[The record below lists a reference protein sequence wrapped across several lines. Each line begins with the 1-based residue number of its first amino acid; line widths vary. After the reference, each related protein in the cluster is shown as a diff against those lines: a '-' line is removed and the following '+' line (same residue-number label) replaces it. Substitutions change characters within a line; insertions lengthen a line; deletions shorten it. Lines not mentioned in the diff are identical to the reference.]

1 MISMK
6 VSVVTPNYNGKDFL
20 YAYFE
25 SLIKNS
31 NEIGEVIIVDN
42 GSRDGSQEFIRNYR
56 EKVDFPIVLIEN
68 SQNLGF
74 AEAVNQGI
82 SKARYDYIFSLNND
96 TVVEKSAILELLNL
110 LNTEERIF
118 SVSSK
123 MVQFNN
129 PKLIDDAGDDYTLLA
144 YTKKRGNNQNLNKFI
159 EVSEVF
165 SSCAGAALYRK
176 DLLEELGGFDSEF
189 FAYMEDVD
197 LGYRA
202 RINGYK
208 NMFCPN
214 AVVYHIGSATT
225 GSQYNEFKVR
235 LAARNNVWVV
245 YKNLPIPQKI
255 VNILFLFLG
264 FLIKYVFFLK
274 KGFGPIYLNGLKE
287 GLRTRNKIKK
297 VEFKSKNW
305 KNYFKIEYELIKN
318 TFKLLKR

>member
-1 MISMK
+1 MK

-42 GSRDGSQEFIRNYR
+42 GSSDGSQEFIRNYR

-82 SKARYDYIFSLNND
+82 SKARHDYIFSLNND

-110 LNTEERIF
+110 LNTDERVF
-118 SVSSK
+118 SASSK
-123 MVQFNN
+123 LVQFNN
-129 PKLIDDAGDDYTLLA
+129 PELIDDAGDDYTLLA

-208 NMFCPN
+208 NLFCPN

-274 KGFGPIYLNGLKE
+274 KGFGPTYLNGLKE
-287 GLRTRNKIKK
+287 GLKTRNKIKK
-297 VEFKSKNW
+297 VEFRSKNW

>member
-25 SLIKNS
+25 SLNKNS

-42 GSRDGSQEFIRNYR
+42 GSSDGSQEFIRNYR
-56 EKVDFPIVLIEN
+56 EKADFPIVLIEN

-96 TVVEKSAILELLNL
+96 AIIEKSAILELLNL
-110 LNTEERIF
+110 LNTDGRIF

-123 MVQFNN
+123 MIQFDN
-129 PKLIDDAGDDYTLLA
+129 PKLVDDAGDDYTLLA

-159 EVSEVF
+159 EVSEIF

-214 AVVYHIGSATT
+214 AIVYHIGSATT

-255 VNILFLFLG
+255 VNVLFLFLG

-297 VEFKSKNW
+297 VEFRSKNW

>member
-1 MISMK
+1 MK

-31 NEIGEVIIVDN
+31 DEIGEVIIVDN
-42 GSRDGSQEFIRNYR
+42 GSNDGSQEFIRNYR

-110 LNTEERIF
+110 LNTDGRIF

-129 PKLIDDAGDDYTLLA
+129 PELIDDAGDDYTLLA
-144 YTKKRGNNQNLNKFI
+144 YTKKRGNNQNLNNFI
-159 EVSEVF
+159 EVSEIF

-208 NMFCPN
+208 NLFCPN
-214 AVVYHIGSATT
+214 AIVYHIGSATT

-235 LAARNNVWVV
+235 LAARNNVLVV
-245 YKNLPIPQKI
+245 YKNLPTLQKI

-264 FLIKYVFFLK
+264 FLIKYLFFLK
-274 KGFGPIYLNGLKE
+274 KGFGPIYLEGLKD
-287 GLRTRNKIKK
+287 GLKTRNKIKK

>member
-42 GSRDGSQEFIRNYR
+42 GSSDGSQEFVRNYR

-110 LNTEERIF
+110 LNTDERVF
-118 SVSSK
+118 SASSK

-129 PKLIDDAGDDYTLLA
+129 PELIDDAGDDYTLLA

-176 DLLEELGGFDSEF
+176 GLLEELGGFDSEF

-208 NMFCPN
+208 NLFCPN

-274 KGFGPIYLNGLKE
+274 KGFGPTYLNGLKE
-287 GLRTRNKIKK
+287 GLKTRNKIKK

>member
-1 MISMK
+1 MI
-6 VSVVTPNYNGKDFL
+6 
-20 YAYFE
+20 
-25 SLIKNS
+25 
-31 NEIGEVIIVDN
+31 
-42 GSRDGSQEFIRNYR
+42 
-56 EKVDFPIVLIEN
+56 
-68 SQNLGF
+68 
-74 AEAVNQGI
+74 
-82 SKARYDYIFSLNND
+82 
-96 TVVEKSAILELLNL
+96 
-110 LNTEERIF
+110 
-118 SVSSK
+118 
-123 MVQFNN
+123 QFDN

-159 EVSEVF
+159 EVSEIF

-176 DLLEELGGFDSEF
+176 DLLEELDGFDSEF

-208 NMFCPN
+208 NLFCPN
-214 AVVYHIGSATT
+214 AIVYHIGSATT

-274 KGFGPIYLNGLKE
+274 KGFGPTYLNGLKE
-287 GLRTRNKIKK
+287 GLKTRNKIKK
-297 VEFKSKNW
+297 VEFRSKNW

>member
-129 PKLIDDAGDDYTLLA
+129 PELIDDAGDDYTLLA

-214 AVVYHIGSATT
+214 AVVYHMGSATT
-225 GSQYNEFKVR
+225 GTQYNEFKVR

-264 FLIKYVFFLK
+264 FLIKYMFFLK
-274 KGFGPIYLNGLKE
+274 KGFGSIYLNGLKE
-287 GLRTRNKIKK
+287 GLKTRNKIKK
-297 VEFKSKNW
+297 VEFRSKNW

>member
-25 SLIKNS
+25 SLNKNS

-42 GSRDGSQEFIRNYR
+42 GSNDGSQEFIRNYR

-110 LNTEERIF
+110 LNTDGRIF

-129 PKLIDDAGDDYTLLA
+129 PELIDDAGDDYTLLA
-144 YTKKRGNNQNLNKFI
+144 YTKKRGNNQNLNNFI
-159 EVSEVF
+159 EVSEIF

-176 DLLEELGGFDSEF
+176 DLLEELDGFDSEF

-208 NMFCPN
+208 NLFCPN
-214 AVVYHIGSATT
+214 AIVYHIGSATT

-235 LAARNNVWVV
+235 LAARNNVFVV
-245 YKNLPIPQKI
+245 YKNLPTLQKI

-264 FLIKYVFFLK
+264 FLIKYLFFLK
-274 KGFGPIYLNGLKE
+274 KGFGPIYLEGLKE
-287 GLRTRNKIKK
+287 GLKTRNKIKK

>member
-42 GSRDGSQEFIRNYR
+42 GSSDGSQEFIRNYR
-56 EKVDFPIVLIEN
+56 EKVDFPILLIEN

-214 AVVYHIGSATT
+214 AVVYHMGSATT
-225 GSQYNEFKVR
+225 GTQYNEFKVR

-274 KGFGPIYLNGLKE
+274 KGFGPTYLNGLKE
-287 GLRTRNKIKK
+287 GLKTRNKIKK
-297 VEFKSKNW
+297 VEFRSKNW

>member
-1 MISMK
+1 MK

-25 SLIKNS
+25 SLNKNS

-42 GSRDGSQEFIRNYR
+42 GSNDGSQEFIRNYR

-110 LNTEERIF
+110 LNTDGRIF

-129 PKLIDDAGDDYTLLA
+129 PELIDDAGDDYTLLA
-144 YTKKRGNNQNLNKFI
+144 YTKKRGNNQNLNNFI
-159 EVSEVF
+159 EVSEIF

-208 NMFCPN
+208 NLFCPN
-214 AVVYHIGSATT
+214 AIVYHIGSATT

-235 LAARNNVWVV
+235 LAARNNVLVV
-245 YKNLPIPQKI
+245 YKNLPTLQKI

-264 FLIKYVFFLK
+264 FLIKYLFFLK
-274 KGFGPIYLNGLKE
+274 KTN
-287 GLRTRNKIKK
+287 
-297 VEFKSKNW
+297 
-305 KNYFKIEYELIKN
+305 
-318 TFKLLKR
+318 

>member
-110 LNTEERIF
+110 LNTDGRIF

-129 PKLIDDAGDDYTLLA
+129 PELIDDAGDDYTLLA

-208 NMFCPN
+208 NLFCPN
-214 AVVYHIGSATT
+214 AIVYHMGSATT

-255 VNILFLFLG
+255 VNVLFLFLG
-264 FLIKYVFFLK
+264 FLIKYIFFLK

>member
-42 GSRDGSQEFIRNYR
+42 GSNDGSQEFIRNYR

-110 LNTEERIF
+110 LNTDGRIF

-129 PKLIDDAGDDYTLLA
+129 PELIDDAGDYYTLLA
-144 YTKKRGNNQNLNKFI
+144 YTKKRGNNQNLNNFI
-159 EVSEVF
+159 EVSEIF

-176 DLLEELGGFDSEF
+176 DLLEELDGFDSEF

-208 NMFCPN
+208 NLFCPN
-214 AVVYHIGSATT
+214 AIVYHIGSATT

-235 LAARNNVWVV
+235 LAARNNVLVV
-245 YKNLPIPQKI
+245 YKNLPTLQKI

-264 FLIKYVFFLK
+264 FLIKYLFFLK
-274 KGFGPIYLNGLKE
+274 KGFGPIYLEGLKE
-287 GLRTRNKIKK
+287 GLKTRNKIKK

>member
-25 SLIKNS
+25 SLNKNS

-42 GSRDGSQEFIRNYR
+42 GSNDGSQEFIRNYR

-110 LNTEERIF
+110 LNTDGRIF

-129 PKLIDDAGDDYTLLA
+129 PELIDDAGDDYTLLA
-144 YTKKRGNNQNLNKFI
+144 YTKKRGNNQNLNNFI
-159 EVSEVF
+159 EVSEIF

-208 NMFCPN
+208 NLFCPN
-214 AVVYHIGSATT
+214 AIVYHIGSATT

-245 YKNLPIPQKI
+245 YKNLPTPQKI

-264 FLIKYVFFLK
+264 FLIKYLFFLK
-274 KGFGPIYLNGLKE
+274 KGFGPIYLEGLKE
-287 GLRTRNKIKK
+287 GLKTRNKIKK

>member
-1 MISMK
+1 MK

-129 PKLIDDAGDDYTLLA
+129 PELIDDAGDDYTLLA

-208 NMFCPN
+208 NLFCPN
-214 AVVYHIGSATT
+214 AIVYHIGSATT

-255 VNILFLFLG
+255 VNVLFLFLG

>member
-42 GSRDGSQEFIRNYR
+42 GSNDGSQEFIRNYR

-110 LNTEERIF
+110 LNTDGRIF

-129 PKLIDDAGDDYTLLA
+129 PELIDDAGDDYTLLA
-144 YTKKRGNNQNLNKFI
+144 YTKKRGNNQNLNNFI
-159 EVSEVF
+159 EVSEIF

-176 DLLEELGGFDSEF
+176 DLLEELDGFDSEF

-208 NMFCPN
+208 NLFCPN
-214 AVVYHIGSATT
+214 AIVYHIGSATT

-255 VNILFLFLG
+255 VNVLFLFLG

-297 VEFKSKNW
+297 VEFRSKNW

>member
-31 NEIGEVIIVDN
+31 NEIGEIIIVDN
-42 GSRDGSQEFIRNYR
+42 GSTDGSQEFIRNYCK
-56 EKVDFPIVLIEN
+56 KVDFPIVLIEN

-96 TVVEKSAILELLNL
+96 TIVEKSAILELLNL
-110 LNTEERIF
+110 LNTDERIF

-129 PKLIDDAGDDYTLLA
+129 PELIDDAGDDYTLLA

-208 NMFCPN
+208 NLFCPN

-274 KGFGPIYLNGLKE
+274 KGFGPTYLNGLKE
-287 GLRTRNKIKK
+287 GLKTRNKIKK
-297 VEFKSKNW
+297 VEFRSKNW

>member
-25 SLIKNS
+25 SLNKNS

-42 GSRDGSQEFIRNYR
+42 GSSDGSQEFIRNYR
-56 EKVDFPIVLIEN
+56 EKVDFPIILIEN

-96 TVVEKSAILELLNL
+96 AVVEKSAILKLLNL

-123 MVQFNN
+123 MVQFNS
-129 PKLIDDAGDDYTLLA
+129 PELIDDAGDDYTLLA

-159 EVSEVF
+159 EVSEIF

-208 NMFCPN
+208 NLLCPN
-214 AVVYHIGSATT
+214 AIVYHIGSATT

-264 FLIKYVFFLK
+264 FLIKYLFFLK

-287 GLRTRNKIKK
+287 GLKTRNKIKK

>member
-96 TVVEKSAILELLNL
+96 AVVEKSAILELLNL

-129 PKLIDDAGDDYTLLA
+129 PELIDDAGDDYTLLA

-208 NMFCPN
+208 NLFCPN
-214 AVVYHIGSATT
+214 AIVYHIGSATT

-255 VNILFLFLG
+255 VNVLFLFLG

>member
-1 MISMK
+1 MK

-25 SLIKNS
+25 SLNKNS

-110 LNTEERIF
+110 LNTDGRIF

-129 PKLIDDAGDDYTLLA
+129 PELIDDAGDDYTLLA

-176 DLLEELGGFDSEF
+176 DLLEELDGFDSEF

-208 NMFCPN
+208 NLFCPN
-214 AVVYHIGSATT
+214 AIVYHIGSATT

-235 LAARNNVWVV
+235 LAARNNVLVV
-245 YKNLPIPQKI
+245 YKNLPTLQKI

-264 FLIKYVFFLK
+264 FLIKCLFFLK
-274 KGFGPIYLNGLKE
+274 KGFGPIYLEGLKE
-287 GLRTRNKIKK
+287 GLKTRNKIKK

>member
-129 PKLIDDAGDDYTLLA
+129 PELIDDAGDDYTLLA

-208 NMFCPN
+208 NLFCPN

-274 KGFGPIYLNGLKE
+274 KGFGPTYLNGLKE
-287 GLRTRNKIKK
+287 GLKTRNKIKK
-297 VEFKSKNW
+297 VEFRSKNW

>member
-42 GSRDGSQEFIRNYR
+42 GSSDGSQEFIRNYR

-82 SKARYDYIFSLNND
+82 SKARHDYIFSLNND

-110 LNTEERIF
+110 LNTDERVF
-118 SVSSK
+118 SASSK
-123 MVQFNN
+123 LVQFNN
-129 PKLIDDAGDDYTLLA
+129 PELIDDAGDDYTLLA

-176 DLLEELGGFDSEF
+176 GLLEELGGFDSEF

-208 NMFCPN
+208 NLFCPN

-264 FLIKYVFFLK
+264 FLIKYVFFLN
-274 KGFGPIYLNGLKE
+274 KGFGPTYLNGLKE
-287 GLRTRNKIKK
+287 GLKTRNKIKK

>member
-25 SLIKNS
+25 SLNKNS

-42 GSRDGSQEFIRNYR
+42 GSSDGSQEFIRNYR

-82 SKARYDYIFSLNND
+82 SKASYDCIFSLNND
-96 TVVEKSAILELLNL
+96 AIIEKSAILELLNL
-110 LNTEERIF
+110 LNTDGRIF

-123 MVQFNN
+123 MIQFDN

-159 EVSEVF
+159 EVSEIF

-208 NMFCPN
+208 NLFCPN
-214 AVVYHIGSATT
+214 AIVYHIGSATT

-245 YKNLPIPQKI
+245 YKNLPTPQKI

-264 FLIKYVFFLK
+264 FLIKYLFFLK
-274 KGFGPIYLNGLKE
+274 KGFGPIYLEGLKE